1 MDAWF
6 KEHPKEERD
15 YQHRLL
21 VNNPE
26 IIDIE
31 YQIGRRMRLDMLL
44 YSQGKLMIVENKYG
58 TGAIGGTAGISK
70 HYSDICEVI
79 NDPKLLEEMIDSVC
93 HISEAKKEL
102 GLTST
107 AIQQTDIKS
116 VEILFL
122 LANYNPR
129 SQSLANEVNNMTESV
144 SASVLKTTSKQTK
157 IDLSKAKNIF
167 ELEMLK

>member
-1 MDAWF
+1 
-6 KEHPKEERD
+6 
-15 YQHRLL
+15 
-21 VNNPE
+21 
-26 IIDIE
+26 
-31 YQIGRRMRLDMLL
+31 
-44 YSQGKLMIVENKYG
+44 MIVENKYG

-70 HYSDICEVI
+70 HYSDICKVI

-93 HISEAKKEL
+93 HISEAKKAL

-144 SASVLKTTSKQTK
+144 SASVLMLSGEKNKVDISKRK
-157 IDLSKAKNIF
+157 KLF
-167 ELEMLK
+167 VEV